1 MTRQTRLFLFTIL
14 AFSLAIVLIVY
25 RYEYLLKE
33 YRKPQTPDLG
43 RVAGG
48 KPTSKQYMAAEIIEM
63 IRKSKE
69 YIGDS
74 ITIFDNGD
82 ITSSNEKL
90 QGTIAAVLN
99 SKDNMNIVYSNA
111 NTNKLPL
118 QYNVYVLAAT
128 YYRQQYADEFK

>member
-14 AFSLAIVLIVY
+14 IFSLAIVLIVY
-25 RYEYLLKE
+25 RYESLLKE

-43 RVAGG
+43 SVVGG
-48 KPTSKQYMAAEIIEM
+48 QPTNKQYTAAEIIDM
-63 IRKSKE
+63 IKKSKE
-69 YIGDS
+69 YLGDS

-82 ITSSNEKL
+82 IVSSNGKF

-111 NTNKLPL
+111 NNNKLPL

-128 YYRQQYADEFK
+128 YYRQQYAEEFK